1 MPTMAAIYLQ
11 FEVELT
17 MRFELM
23 TSPLPRECSTPE
35 PREQLQKFHIL
46 VEKMERATGIEP
58 ATSTLEG
65 LHSTN

>member
-1 MPTMAAIYLQ
+1 M
-11 FEVELT
+11 ELT
-17 MRFELM
+17 TRFELV

-35 PREQLQKFHIL
+35 PREQKSTPINIATLQKL
-46 VEKMERATGIEP
+46 GATGRMERATGIEP

>member
-1 MPTMAAIYLQ
+1 
-11 FEVELT
+11 

-35 PREQLQKFHIL
+35 PRVPYVPYIINE
-46 VEKMERATGIEP
+46 MERATGVEP

>member
-1 MPTMAAIYLQ
+1 
-11 FEVELT
+11 

-35 PREQLQKFHIL
+35 PREQKLHISG
-46 VEKMERATGIEP
+46 KMERATGIEP